1 MLTTDHKKIGLMYLF
16 TGTSCAFV
24 GFALST
30 AIRIE
35 LAESSAQ
42 LMGHNIHHYY
52 VTVTMHGIIMIFF
65 AVMPIMLGGFGN
77 YVIPLQ
83 LLTSDMA
90 FPRLNN
96 CGF

>member
-1 MLTTDHKKIGLMYLF
+1 MYLF

-42 LMGHNIHHYY
+42 LFGHNIHYYY

-65 AVMPIMLGGFGN
+65 AVMPLMLGGFAN
-77 YVIPLQ
+77 YIIPLQ
-83 LLTSDMA
+83 LMTSDMA